1 MIELA
6 VTDAPGADVRPG
18 ILRAIDEYN
27 DSKMGPGNFRLL
39 VIPVHGSDGA
49 TIGGLWGYTWAR
61 WLFIELLVVPEA
73 MRGAGVGTQLMRL
86 AEEEAQRRDCV
97 GIWLDTHTFQARPFY
112 ERLGFSAFATLDDYP
127 PGHKRFYMMKR
138 LDKPV

>member
-73 MRGAGVGTQLMRL
+73 SIVRSPITKITRRCL
-86 AEEEAQRRDCV
+86 AWETTICRRPACR
-97 GIWLDTHTFQARPFY
+97 A
-112 ERLGFSAFATLDDYP
+112 
-127 PGHKRFYMMKR
+127 
-138 LDKPV
+138 